1 MPARSP
7 GRGSTTTA
15 ATSSPR
21 PACIDFKHWYR
32 HAFGTHTPWGES
44 DSPALVTE
52 VETALERE
60 LSTSIMRSGAK
71 PAIRKIGEGH
81 ALVEQGD
88 PGDALFLLLDGVVAV
103 DVDGEVLAH
112 LGPGAVLGERA
123 VLEGGVRT
131 STVRAA
137 TRCRVAVAPAD
148 HIDPAALAELSAGHR
163 REEAS

>member
-1 MPARSP
+1 M
-7 GRGSTTTA
+7 
-15 ATSSPR
+15 
-21 PACIDFKHWYR
+21 
-32 HAFGTHTPWGES
+32 
-44 DSPALVTE
+44 
-52 VETALERE
+52 
-60 LSTSIMRSGAK
+60 MRSGAK
-71 PAIRKIGEGH
+71 PEIRNVAEGRT
-81 ALVEQGD
+81 LVEQGD
-88 PGDALFLLLDGVVAV
+88 PGDALFLVLDGVVAV